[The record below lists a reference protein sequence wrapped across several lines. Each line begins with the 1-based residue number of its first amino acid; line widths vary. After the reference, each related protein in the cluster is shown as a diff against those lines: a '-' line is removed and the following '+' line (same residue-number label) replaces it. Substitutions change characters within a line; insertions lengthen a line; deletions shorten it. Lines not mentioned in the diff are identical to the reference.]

1 LADETSF
8 GREHKEIE
16 KELMKMDNSIQ
27 QFSDGER
34 LGALTQIYL
43 ELSLPPQV
51 ALRAAE
57 ADLCYFNAQKSDSHW
72 KCLAG

>member
-1 LADETSF
+1 MHAFTTHPHCLDE
-8 GREHKEIE
+8 
-16 KELMKMDNSIQ
+16 
-27 QFSDGER
+27 SDMAACRMTIHPALYRKR

-57 ADLCYFNAQKSDSHW
+57 ADLSQ
-72 KCLAG
+72 LAGSTLRNAPAV